1 MGRGVQGLGNAELQ
15 LRFDEGRQQRYFSDR
30 RDLIECVLRVSS
42 QSPHPRFE
50 VWGEGEPVLLADG
63 REAGKRF
70 ELFEVL
76 DLSEEGQRE
85 RLAAELH
92 ALEKDGES

>member
-1 MGRGVQGLGNAELQ
+1 MGNAELQ

-30 RDLIECVLRVSS
+30 RELLECVLRVGA

-50 VWGEGEPVLLADG
+50 VWGEGAPVLMADG

-76 DLSEEGQRE
+76 DLSEDGQRE
-85 RLAAELH
+85 RIADELH
-92 ALEKDGES
+92 TLERDGESR

>member
-1 MGRGVQGLGNAELQ
+1 MGNAELQ

-30 RDLIECVLRVSS
+30 RDLLECVLRVGA

-50 VWGEGEPVLLADG
+50 VWGEGKPVLLADG

-76 DLSEEGQRE
+76 DLSEDGVRE
-85 RLAAELH
+85 RVTDELD
-92 ALEKDGES
+92 ALGEGIESR

>member
-1 MGRGVQGLGNAELQ
+1 MGNAELQ

-30 RDLIECVLRVSS
+30 RGLLECVLRVGA

-50 VWGEGEPVLLADG
+50 V
-63 REAGKRF
+63 F
-70 ELFEVL
+70 
-76 DLSEEGQRE
+76 DLSEQGQRE

-92 ALEKDGES
+92 ALETGGEPR